1 MSKAKVLVTGASG
14 YIASLVLPELRDR
27 YELTLLDVRT
37 TDRNGNEVPGI
48 QIADLIDKNRD
59 NYRHFFKAIDA
70 VVHLGFTRAQNRN
83 DSDQQFDAEFANV
96 QMAYNVYQVAWEE
109 EVRRVV
115 VASSN
120 HAADYYEPLILAH
133 KQDVVDPTVDRP
145 LSDNYYGWAK
155 EVYEHLGFVFAVG
168 KIHGEAIQGIQ
179 ARIGPT
185 GGASIEDRGRGRQL
199 ENVQIR
205 IGGPRETDVSNCPPG
220 DLTCVRRALGA
231 YISAR
236 DLSQLVIKSIETAD
250 IRDENGIP
258 FQVFYGVSGNS
269 HAFWSI
275 VNARKVIGYEPQ
287 DNSEL
292 RFQNEIAAHIQ
303 AAQAQSAR

>member
-1 MSKAKVLVTGASG
+1 MTKNKVLVTGASG
-14 YIASLVLPELRDR
+14 YIASLILPGLREH
-27 YELTLLDVRT
+27 YELILLDVKT
-37 TDRNGNEVPGI
+37 TDRSGNDVPGV

-59 NYRHFFKAIDA
+59 HYRHFFKGVDA
-70 VVHLGFTRAQNRN
+70 VVHLGFTRAKDR
-83 DSDQQFDAEFANV
+83 DDTDQQFDAEFANV
-96 QMAYNVYQVAWEE
+96 QMAYNIYQTCYEE
-109 EVRRVV
+109 GVRRVV
-115 VASSN
+115 IASSN
-120 HAADYYEPLILAH
+120 HAADYYEPLILTH
-133 KQDVVDPTVDRP
+133 KHDVVDPNAGRP

-168 KIHGEAIQGIQ
+168 KMHGEKIQGIQ
-179 ARIGPT
+179 ASIGNT
-185 GGASIEDRGRGRQL
+185 GGASIDQYAGGRQL

-205 IGGPRETDVSNCPPG
+205 IGGPRETDIERCKLG

-236 DLSQLVIKSIETAD
+236 DLTQLIVKSIEAPD

-258 FQVFYGVSGNS
+258 FQVFYGISGNS

-275 VNARKVIGYEPQ
+275 VNARKIIGYEPQ

-292 RFQNEIAAHIQ
+292 RFYKEVARHFE
-303 AAQAQSAR
+303 AAQAKSAG

>member
-1 MSKAKVLVTGASG
+1 
-14 YIASLVLPELRDR
+14 
-27 YELTLLDVRT
+27 
-37 TDRNGNEVPGI
+37 
-48 QIADLIDKNRD
+48 
-59 NYRHFFKAIDA
+59 
-70 VVHLGFTRAQNRN
+70 
-83 DSDQQFDAEFANV
+83 
-96 QMAYNVYQVAWEE
+96 
-109 EVRRVV
+109 VRRVV

-133 KQDVVDPTVDRP
+133 KQDVVDPTVGRP

-205 IGGPRETDVSNCPPG
+205 IGGPRETDVNNCPPG

-236 DLSQLVIKSIETAD
+236 DLSQLVVKSIESPD
-250 IRDENGIP
+250 IRDENGVP

-292 RFQNEIAAHIQ
+292 RFHKEIAAHIQ
-303 AAQAQSAR
+303 AAQTQQAR